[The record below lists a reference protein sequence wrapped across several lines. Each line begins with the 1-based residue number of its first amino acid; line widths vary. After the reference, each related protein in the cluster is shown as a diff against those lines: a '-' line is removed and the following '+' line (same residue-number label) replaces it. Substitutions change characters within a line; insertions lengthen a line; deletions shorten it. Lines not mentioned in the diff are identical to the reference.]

1 MRRPYANPAPL
12 NDLELTGRAR
22 THVQDCATPR
32 CTLHPEALNALQAMS
47 AAARSAGIELL
58 PVSSFRDFARQLKI
72 WNDKFSGQRPLFDRD
87 SNPLETSLLSEAER
101 VTAIL
106 VWSAL
111 PGASR
116 HHWGSDCDLIDRAAL
131 PSQAPIELLS
141 ADFAADGRYCA
152 LNSWLAMHAADF
164 GFFRPY
170 DRDRGGVQPEPWHLS
185 FAPLAHGAQAS
196 MRPELLR
203 TVLEEAPLAGRDSVI
218 ARLPELFARHV
229 AAVAPTPQTAR
240 SAAALSRAAR
250 PA

>member
-22 THVQDCATPR
+22 THVQDCATPY
-32 CTLHPEALNALQAMS
+32 CTLHPEALSALQAMS
-47 AAARSAGIELL
+47 AAALGAGIELL
-58 PVSSFRDFARQLKI
+58 PVSSFRDFARQLRI
-72 WNDKFSGQRPLFDRD
+72 WNDKFSGQRPLLDRD

-131 PSQAPIELLS
+131 PPQAPVELLS
-141 ADFAADGRYCA
+141 ADF
-152 LNSWLAMHAADF
+152 
-164 GFFRPY
+164 GFYRPY
-170 DRDRGGVQPEPWHLS
+170 DLDRGGVQPEPWHLS
-185 FAPLAHGAQAS
+185 FAPLAHGALAS

-203 TVLEEAPLAGRDSVI
+203 TALEAAPLAGRDSVI
-218 ARLPELFARHV
+218 ARLPELFERHV
-229 AAVAPTPQTAR
+229 AAVAPAPQTAR
-240 SAAALSRAAR
+240 DAAALSRAAR
-250 PA
+250 LV